1 MLGDLPE
8 ITCMTVRC
16 LIAIVIYWLL
26 LIAIGI
32 AAGWIIERG
41 MNDLLMWIITI

>member
-1 MLGDLPE
+1 MLDDLSD

-16 LIAIVIYWLL
+16 LIAIVIYWLP

-32 AAGWIIERG
+32 VAGWLIETG
-41 MNDLLMWIITI
+41 LYNLLMWIITI